1 MWYCQ
6 YFTEWKI
13 IAKPLDCKINNYKN
27 QEVLTSKNTLLR
39 KIKSCID
46 NNLCLAK
53 VNMIDPTKDH
63 FTQLMSI
70 KEIIDELKISKD
82 DYYKALS
89 ISKEDLKLDLKRQPN
104 SCWLAGKYGHS
115 TCF

>member
-1 MWYCQ
+1 MWYCR
-6 YFTEWKI
+6 YFIEKTI

-27 QEVLTSKNTLLR
+27 QEVLTSRNTLLR
-39 KIKSCID
+39 QIKSCVD
-46 NNLCLAK
+46 NNLCPAK
-53 VNMIDPTKDH
+53 VNVIDPIKDN

-70 KEIIDELKISKD
+70 KEIIDELKIYKD

-104 SCWLAGKYGHS
+104 SCWLTGKYGHS

>member
-1 MWYCQ
+1 MQ
-6 YFTEWKI
+6 RQF
-13 IAKPLDCKINNYKN
+13 
-27 QEVLTSKNTLLR
+27 
-39 KIKSCID
+39 KSRVD
-46 NNLCLAK
+46 NNLCPAK
-53 VNMIDPTKDH
+53 VNVIDPTKDN

-70 KEIIDELKISKD
+70 KEIIDELKIYKD

-104 SCWLAGKYGHS
+104 SCWLTGKYGHS